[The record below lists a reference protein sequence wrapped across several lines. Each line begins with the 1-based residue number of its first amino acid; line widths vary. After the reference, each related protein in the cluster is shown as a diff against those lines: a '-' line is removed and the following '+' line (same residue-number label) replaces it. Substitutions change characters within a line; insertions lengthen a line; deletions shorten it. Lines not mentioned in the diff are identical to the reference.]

1 MSLFNVRICVTGG
14 AGFLGSNIVR
24 LLRERGAVVN
34 VPRSHDWDLRDPRA
48 VEEYLWGM
56 RPDIIIH
63 AAAQAGGIGLNQ
75 EKPGEL
81 FYNNAIMGIQLME
94 EARKIGVLKFVQ
106 LGTICEYPKF
116 TQTPFREETLWDGYP
131 EDTNA
136 PYGIAKKALLVMG
149 QAYRK
154 QYGFNA
160 VHLLPVN
167 LYGPR
172 DNFDPSSSHVIPA
185 LIRKF
190 VDARNTD
197 AKEVVLWGD
206 GSASR
211 EFLYVEDCAEA
222 VVKATEL
229 YDEGEPVNIGTGAE
243 ITIRDLSSLIA
254 NLVDYSGGIVYDV
267 TKPNGQPRRCLDTS
281 KAKEKFGFE
290 ARTKLEVGLT
300 KTILWYYRH
309 ILGWTNEPIPSP
321 GPK

>member
-1 MSLFNVRICVTGG
+1 MNLFNVRIVVTGG
-14 AGFLGSNIVR
+14 AGFLGSYIVQ
-24 LLRERGAVVN
+24 LLRERGAIVN
-34 VPRSHDWDLRDPRA
+34 VPRSAFWDLRNREV
-48 VEEYLWGM
+48 VEEYLWGTK
-56 RPDIIIH
+56 PDIIIH

-81 FYNNAIMGIQLME
+81 FYNNAIMGIHLME
-94 EARKIGVLKFVQ
+94 EARKVGVLKFVQ

-154 QYGFNA
+154 QYGLNA

-190 VDARNTD
+190 VMARWEGQKQVT
-197 AKEVVLWGD
+197 LWGD

-222 VVKATEL
+222 VVKAVES
-229 YDEGEPVNIGTGAE
+229 YDEGEPVNIGTGSE
-243 ITIRDLSSLIA
+243 ITIKELSSLIA
-254 NLVDYSGGIVYDV
+254 RLVDYQGKVVYDV
-267 TKPNGQPRRCLDTS
+267 SKPNGQPRRCLDTS

-290 ARTKLEVGLT
+290 AQTKLEIGLI

-309 ILGWTNEPIPSP
+309 LLGWTDDHIPSSEQ
-321 GPK
+321 K